1 MRYSRLL
8 MTAALVMALGMAL
21 TGCMNDNT
29 RNNQVS
35 PTATADFMPGST
47 YGGDG
52 VNNPT
57 ASASPAII
65 GDNDGNGTNA
75 GNTAGTSN
83 GALNPFDWAN
93 GAAQIEKAINGIS
106 ELSESRVVVTNSTAL
121 VGVKFDNV
129 YKGKL
134 TERIREMV
142 AAEVLKAD
150 PSIQTVAV
158 TGEAGDVQKIYQL
171 SDQIRA
177 GRTADELSAD
187 INAIVRNATTMRRMR
202 DCALTYPTGV
212 WYNTQPMRHGKDS
225 I

>member
-1 MRYSRLL
+1 MRHSRHML
-8 MTAALVMALGMAL
+8 TAALVMALGLAL

-57 ASASPAII
+57 ASASPTII
-65 GDNDGNGTNA
+65 GDNNGNTNNA
-75 GNTAGTSN
+75 GNTASTSN

-106 ELSESRVVVTNSTAL
+106 ELNDSRVVVTNSTAL

-158 TGEAGDVQKIYQL
+158 TSEEADVEKIYQL

-177 GRTADELSAD
+177 GRTADELAPE
-187 INAIVRNATTMRRMR
+187 INAIVRNATTLR
-202 DCALTYPTGV
+202 
-212 WYNTQPMRHGKDS
+212 
-225 I
+225 

>member
-8 MTAALVMALGMAL
+8 LTLALVMALGMAL

-65 GDNDGNGTNA
+65 GDNNGNGTNA

-158 TGEAGDVQKIYQL
+158 TSEEADVEKVYQL
-171 SDQIRA
+171 SDQIRS
-177 GRTADELSAD
+177 GRTADELAPE
-187 INAIVRNATTMRRMR
+187 INAIVRNATTLR
-202 DCALTYPTGV
+202 
-212 WYNTQPMRHGKDS
+212 
-225 I
+225 